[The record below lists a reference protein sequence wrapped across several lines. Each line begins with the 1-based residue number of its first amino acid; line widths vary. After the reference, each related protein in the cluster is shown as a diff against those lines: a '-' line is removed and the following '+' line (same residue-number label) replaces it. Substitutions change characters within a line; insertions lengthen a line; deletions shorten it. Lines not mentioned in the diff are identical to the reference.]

1 MVQFNTKLNYKENN
15 MSMMSMLG
23 KVAMGMVV
31 AKVTKSM
38 MSGGSTSGGGI
49 SDMLGGLLG
58 GNNNNATPASQ
69 GGGIGD
75 LLSGLTGSKPS
86 ANNDNGLGGL
96 LSAALAGKEVAE
108 TTPSQ
113 EEQAKVLLKAMINAA
128 KSDGQ
133 IDADEQAKI
142 VKHIGEV
149 TPEELAF
156 VKSEMSAP
164 LDLEG
169 VIANATG
176 IEAEVYLSS
185 LMTINL
191 DSKEEA
197 LYLDKLAKGLNISE
211 NDADAFHEKLGV
223 PKLYS

>member
-1 MVQFNTKLNYKENN
+1 
-15 MSMMSMLG
+15 MSMLG

-31 AKVTKSM
+31 AKVTNSM
-38 MSGGSTSGGGI
+38 MNGKSSSGGGI
-49 SDMLGGLLG
+49 GDMLGGLLG
-58 GNNNNATPASQ
+58 GNKNNNTSSSQ

-75 LLSGLTGSKPS
+75 LLSGLTGSKS
-86 ANNDNGLGGL
+86 TTTKDNGLGGL
-96 LSAALAGKEVAE
+96 LSAALSGQEITQ

-128 KSDGQ
+128 KSDGH

-142 VKHIGEV
+142 VEHIGEV
-149 TPEELAF
+149 SPEELAF
-156 VKSEMSAP
+156 VQSEMAAP

-169 VIANATG
+169 IISQSKG

-185 LMTINL
+185 LATINL

-197 LYLDKLAKGLNISE
+197 IYLDKLAKGLNISE
-211 NDADAFHEKLGV
+211 EAADAFHEKLGV

>member
-1 MVQFNTKLNYKENN
+1 
-15 MSMMSMLG
+15 MSMMSMIG

-31 AKVTKSM
+31 AKVTNSM
-38 MSGGSTSGGGI
+38 MGGKSSSGGGI

-58 GNNNNATPASQ
+58 GSKNDTSSSQ

-75 LLSGLTGSKPS
+75 LLSGLTGSKPTTS
-86 ANNDNGLGGL
+86 NDNGLGGL
-96 LSAALAGKEVAE
+96 LLAALAGKEVENA
-108 TTPSQ
+108 TPTQ

-128 KSDGQ
+128 KADGQ
-133 IDADEQAKI
+133 IDKSEQAKI
-142 VKHIGEV
+142 VEHVGDV
-149 TPEELAF
+149 TAEELAF
-156 VKSEMSAP
+156 VQSEMAAP

-169 VIANATG
+169 VIANANG

-211 NDADAFHEKLGV
+211 EAADAFHVKLGV

>member
-1 MVQFNTKLNYKENN
+1 

-23 KVAMGMVV
+23 KVAMGMVM
-31 AKVTKSM
+31 AKVTKGM
-38 MSGGSTSGGGI
+38 MGGGSSGGGI
-49 SDMLGGLLG
+49 ADMLGGLLG
-58 GNNNNATPASQ
+58 GNKNNTASASQ

-75 LLSGLTGSKPS
+75 LLSGLTGSKQGS
-86 ANNDNGLGGL
+86 TNDNGLGGL
-96 LSAALAGKEVAE
+96 LSAALSGQEVAT
-108 TTPSQ
+108 TTPTQ
-113 EEQAKVLLKAMINAA
+113 EEQAKILLKAMINAA

-133 IDADEQAKI
+133 IDQDEQAKI
-142 VKHIGEV
+142 VKHIGEI

-156 VKSEMSAP
+156 VKHEMSAP

-169 VIANATG
+169 VIENATG

-197 LYLDKLAKGLNISE
+197 LYLDKLAKGLNISKE
-211 NDADAFHEKLGV
+211 DADAFHEKLGV

>member
-1 MVQFNTKLNYKENN
+1 
-15 MSMMSMLG
+15 MSMMSMIG

-31 AKVTKSM
+31 AKVTNSM
-38 MSGGSTSGGGI
+38 MGGKSSSGGGI
-49 SDMLGGLLG
+49 ADMLGGLLG
-58 GNNNNATPASQ
+58 GSKNDTSSSQ

-75 LLSGLTGSKPS
+75 LLSGLTGSKPTTS
-86 ANNDNGLGGL
+86 NDNGLGGL
-96 LSAALAGKEVAE
+96 LLAALAGKEVENA
-108 TTPSQ
+108 TPTQ
-113 EEQAKVLLKAMINAA
+113 EAQAKVLLKAMINAA
-128 KSDGQ
+128 KADGQ
-133 IDADEQAKI
+133 IDKSEQAKI
-142 VKHIGEV
+142 VEHVGDV
-149 TPEELAF
+149 TAEELAF
-156 VKSEMSAP
+156 VQSEMAAP

-169 VIANATG
+169 VIANANG

-211 NDADAFHEKLGV
+211 EAADAFHVKLGV

>member
-1 MVQFNTKLNYKENN
+1 

-23 KVAMGMVV
+23 KVAMGIVAAKV
-31 AKVTKSM
+31 AKNVM
-38 MSGGSTSGGGI
+38 GGNSTGGGI

-58 GNNNNATPASQ
+58 GGKNGTSGSQ
-69 GGGIGD
+69 GGLGD
-75 LLSGLTGSKPS
+75 LLSGLTGGASKS
-86 ANNDNGLGGL
+86 TATTTASNDNGLGGL
-96 LSAALAGKEVAE
+96 LSAALAGKEVEA
-108 TTPSQ
+108 TPSQ
-113 EEQAKVLLKAMINAA
+113 EEQAKTLLKAMINAA

-149 TPEELAF
+149 TAEELEF
-156 VKSEMSAP
+156 VKSEMASP

-169 VIANATG
+169 VIASASG
-176 IEAEVYLSS
+176 IESEVYLSS

-211 NDADAFHEKLGV
+211 EEVDAFHTKLGV